1 MAALK
6 LIRVGPAGWSYKDWA
21 GIVYPAQK
29 PTRFD
34 PLRYLSKYFDTIE
47 VDSTFY
53 RPMPRSNAD
62 SWVERVQDNPNF
74 RFTAKLWKRFTHERD
89 SAWAAED
96 VKAAREVLEGLRDG
110 RRLGAVLMQ
119 FPWSFRNNEKNQEWL
134 RDVIKDFEDFP
145 LVLEV
150 RHVSWDTPEFFAQL
164 EERGVG
170 FVNIDQ
176 PMFHD
181 SIAPSAH
188 ATAHVG
194 YVRVHGR
201 NYKDWFRENAGA
213 EARYNFLYSAEQLRP
228 WAKRAKE
235 LAEDDRTDEVYVVT
249 NNHYLGQAPANALM
263 LKSMLERERVPAPP
277 ELFEKYEKALKD
289 FAEPV
294 AKEGTVA
301 GKKVAPRGR
310 QGSLDL

>member
-1 MAALK
+1 MR
-6 LIRVGPAGWSYKDWA
+6 IRVGPAGWSYKDWA
-21 GIVYPAQK
+21 GIVYPTK
-29 PTRFD
+29 KSPRFD
-34 PLRYLSKYFDTIE
+34 PLRYLSKYFDVIE

-53 RPMPRSNAD
+53 RPMPRSYAEK
-62 SWVERVQDNPNF
+62 WAERVEDNPDF

-89 SAWAAED
+89 TAWSAED
-96 VKAAREVLEGLRDG
+96 VKLAREVLEGLKAS

-134 RDVIKDFEDFP
+134 RDVIKEFEDFP

-150 RHVSWDTPEFFAQL
+150 RHLSWDTPEFFGQL
-164 EERGVG
+164 KERGVG

-181 SIAPSAH
+181 SIAPSAR

-201 NYKDWFRENAGA
+201 NYKDWFRENAGP
-213 EARYNFLYSAEQLRP
+213 EARYNFLYSAEQLKP
-228 WAKRAKE
+228 WAKRAE
-235 LAEDDRTDEVYVVT
+235 EIAQSPDTDEVYVVT

-263 LKSMLERERVPAPP
+263 LKSMLEKERVPAPP
-277 ELFEKYEKALKD
+277 ELFQKYEKALKD
-289 FAEPV
+289 FAVPV
-294 AKEGTVA
+294 AKEEPT
-301 GKKVAPRGR
+301 GKKAAASRR

>member
-1 MAALK
+1 MR
-6 LIRVGPAGWSYKDWA
+6 IRVGPAGWSYKDWV
-21 GIVYPAQK
+21 GIVYPTQK
-29 PTRFD
+29 SPRFD
-34 PLRYLSKYFDTIE
+34 PLHYLSKYFDAIE

-53 RPMPRSNAD
+53 RPMPRAYAE
-62 SWVERVQDNPNF
+62 SWAERVEDNPDF

-89 SAWAAED
+89 TAWSAED
-96 VKAAREVLEGLRDG
+96 VKLAREVLEGLRAS

-134 RDVIKDFEDFP
+134 RDVIKEFEDFP

-150 RHVSWDTPEFFAQL
+150 RHLSWDTPEFFGEL
-164 EERGVG
+164 KERGVG

-181 SIAPSAH
+181 SIAPSAR

-201 NYKDWFRENAGA
+201 NYKDWFRENAGP
-213 EARYNFLYSAEQLRP
+213 EARYNFLYSAEQLKP
-228 WAKRAKE
+228 WAKRAE
-235 LAEDDRTDEVYVVT
+235 EIAQSPDTDEVYVVT

-263 LKSMLERERVPAPP
+263 LKSMLEKERVPAPP
-277 ELFEKYEKALKD
+277 ELFQKYEKELKD
-289 FAEPV
+289 FAVPV
-294 AKEGTVA
+294 AKEEPPE
-301 GKKVAPRGR
+301 KKTAASRR

>member
-1 MAALK
+1 MR
-6 LIRVGPAGWSYKDWA
+6 IRVGPAGWSYKDWA
-21 GIVYPAQK
+21 GIVYPTK
-29 PTRFD
+29 KSPRFD
-34 PLRYLSKYFDTIE
+34 PLRYLSKYFDAIE

-53 RPMPRSNAD
+53 RPMPRSYAE
-62 SWVERVQDNPNF
+62 SWAERVEDNPDF

-89 SAWAAED
+89 TAWSTED
-96 VKAAREVLEGLRDG
+96 VKLAREVLEGLRAS

-134 RDVIKDFEDFP
+134 RDVIKEFEDFP
-145 LVLEV
+145 VVLEV
-150 RHVSWDTPEFFAQL
+150 RHLSWDTPEFFGQL
-164 EERGVG
+164 KERGVG

-181 SIAPSAH
+181 SIAPSAR

-201 NYKDWFRENAGA
+201 NYKDWFRENAGP
-213 EARYNFLYSAEQLRP
+213 EARYNFLYSAEQLKP
-228 WAKRAKE
+228 WAKRAE
-235 LAEDDRTDEVYVVT
+235 EIAQRPETDEVYVVT

-263 LKSMLERERVPAPP
+263 LKSMLEKERVPAPP
-277 ELFEKYEKALKD
+277 ELFQKYEKALKD
-289 FAEPV
+289 FAVPV
-294 AKEGTVA
+294 AKEEPTE
-301 GKKVAPRGR
+301 KKAAASRR

>member
-1 MAALK
+1 MR
-6 LIRVGPAGWSYKDWA
+6 IRVGPAGWSYKDWA
-21 GIVYPAQK
+21 GIVYPKQK
-29 PTRFD
+29 SPRFD
-34 PLRYLSKYFDTIE
+34 PLRYLSQYFDAIE

-53 RPMPRSNAD
+53 RPMPRAYAE
-62 SWVERVQDNPNF
+62 SWAERVEDNRDF

-89 SAWAAED
+89 NAWSAED
-96 VKAAREVLEGLRDG
+96 VKLAREVLEGLRAS

-119 FPWSFRNNEKNQEWL
+119 FPWSFRNNEKNHEWL
-134 RDVIKDFEDFP
+134 RDVIKEFEDFP

-150 RHVSWDTPEFFAQL
+150 RHLSWDTPEFFGQL
-164 EERGVG
+164 KERGVG

-181 SIAPSAH
+181 SIAPSAR

-201 NYKDWFRENAGA
+201 NYKDWFREKAGP
-213 EARYNFLYSAEQLRP
+213 EARYNFLYTAEQLKP
-228 WAKRAKE
+228 WAKRAE
-235 LAEDDRTDEVYVVT
+235 EIAQSPETDEVYVVT

-263 LKSMLERERVPAPP
+263 LKSMLEKERVPAPP
-277 ELFEKYEKALKD
+277 ELFQKYEKALKD
-289 FAEPV
+289 FAVPV
-294 AKEGTVA
+294 AKEEPT
-301 GKKVAPRGR
+301 GKKTAASRR

>member
-1 MAALK
+1 MAK
-6 LIRVGPAGWSYKDWA
+6 QKRTRVGPAGWSYKDWA
-21 GIVYPAQK
+21 GIVYPTQK

-34 PLRYLSKYFDTIE
+34 PLRFLSKYFDTIE
-47 VDSTFY
+47 IDSSFY

-89 SAWAAED
+89 SAWSAED
-96 VKAAREVLEGLRDG
+96 VKAAREVLEGLREG
-110 RRLGAVLMQ
+110 KRLGAVLMQ
-119 FPWSFRNNEKNQEWL
+119 FPWSFKNNDKNQEWL
-134 RDVIKDFEDFP
+134 RDVIKDFQDFP

-150 RHVSWDTPEFFAQL
+150 RHVSWVTPEFFAEL

-170 FVNIDQ
+170 FVNVDQ

-188 ATAHVG
+188 ATAHIG

-201 NYKDWFRENAGA
+201 NYKDWFRENAGRD
-213 EARYNFLYSAEQLRP
+213 ARYNFLYSAEQLKP
-228 WAKRAKE
+228 WAKRAE
-235 LAEDDRTDEVYVVT
+235 EIAQDDRTDEVYVVT

-294 AKEGTVA
+294 AKEGTP
-301 GKKVAPRGR
+301 GKEKAATRGR
-310 QGSLDL
+310 QGTLNL

>member
-301 GKKVAPRGR
+301 GKKVSSRGR

>member
-1 MAALK
+1 MAQPK
-6 LIRVGPAGWSYKDWA
+6 RIRVGPAGWSYKDWA
-21 GIVYPAQK
+21 GIVYPTKK

-34 PLRYLSKYFDTIE
+34 PLGYLSKYFDAIE

-53 RPMPRSNAD
+53 RPTPRSYAE
-62 SWVERVQDNPNF
+62 SWAERVQENPDF
-74 RFTAKLWKRFTHERD
+74 RFTAKLWRRFTHERD
-89 SAWAAED
+89 DAWSAED
-96 VKAAREVLEGLRDG
+96 VKLAREVLEGLRAS
-110 RRLGAVLMQ
+110 RLLGAVLMQ

-134 RDVIKDFEDFP
+134 RDVIKEFEDFP

-150 RHVSWDTPEFFAQL
+150 RHLSWDTPEFFGQL
-164 EERGVG
+164 KERGVG

-181 SIAPSAH
+181 SIAPSAR
-188 ATAHVG
+188 ATAQVG

-201 NYKDWFRENAGA
+201 NYKDWFREKAGP
-213 EARYNFLYSAEQLRP
+213 EARYNFLYSAEQLKP
-228 WAKRAKE
+228 WAKRAE
-235 LAEDDRTDEVYVVT
+235 EIARSPDTDEVYVVT

-277 ELFEKYEKALKD
+277 ELFQKYEKALKD
-289 FAEPV
+289 FAVPAAPEEP
-294 AKEGTVA
+294 T
-301 GKKVAPRGR
+301 GKKAAARQR

>member
-1 MAALK
+1 MAK
-6 LIRVGPAGWSYKDWA
+6 QKRTRVGPAGWSYKDWA
-21 GIVYPAQK
+21 GIVYPTQK

-34 PLRYLSKYFDTIE
+34 PLRFLSKYFDTIE
-47 VDSTFY
+47 IDSSFY

-89 SAWAAED
+89 SAWSAED
-96 VKAAREVLEGLRDG
+96 VKAAREVLEGLREG
-110 RRLGAVLMQ
+110 KRLGAVLMQ
-119 FPWSFRNNEKNQEWL
+119 FPWSFKNNDKNQEWL
-134 RDVIKDFEDFP
+134 RDVIKDFQDFP

-150 RHVSWDTPEFFAQL
+150 RHVSWVTPEFFAEL

-170 FVNIDQ
+170 FVNVDQ

-188 ATAHVG
+188 ATAHIG

-201 NYKDWFRENAGA
+201 NYKDWFRENAGRD
-213 EARYNFLYSAEQLRP
+213 ARYNFLYSAEQLKP
-228 WAKRAKE
+228 WAKRAE
-235 LAEDDRTDEVYVVT
+235 EIAQDDRTDEVYVVT

-263 LKSMLERERVPAPP
+263 LKSMLEGERVPAPP

-301 GKKVAPRGR
+301 GKKVAARGR

>member
-1 MAALK
+1 MR
-6 LIRVGPAGWSYKDWA
+6 IRVGPAGWNYKDWA
-21 GIVYPAQK
+21 GIVYPKQK
-29 PTRFD
+29 SSRFD
-34 PLRYLSKYFDTIE
+34 PLRYLSKYFDAIE

-53 RPMPRSNAD
+53 RPMPRAYAE
-62 SWVERVQDNPNF
+62 SWAERVEDNPDF

-89 SAWAAED
+89 TAWSAED
-96 VKAAREVLEGLRDG
+96 VKLAREVLEGLRAS

-134 RDVIKDFEDFP
+134 RDVIKEFEDLP

-150 RHVSWDTPEFFAQL
+150 RHLSWDTPEFFGQL
-164 EERGVG
+164 KERGVG

-181 SIAPSAH
+181 SIAPSAR
-188 ATAHVG
+188 ATARVG

-201 NYKDWFRENAGA
+201 NYKDWFRENAGP
-213 EARYNFLYSAEQLRP
+213 EARYNFLYSAEQLKP
-228 WAKRAKE
+228 SAKRAE
-235 LAEDDRTDEVYVVT
+235 EIAQSPDTDEVYVVT

-263 LKSMLERERVPAPP
+263 LKSMLEKERVPAPP
-277 ELFEKYEKALKD
+277 ELFQKYEKALAD
-289 FAEPV
+289 FAVPV
-294 AKEGTVA
+294 AKEEPTE
-301 GKKVAPRGR
+301 KKAAASRR

>member
-1 MAALK
+1 MAEQK
-6 LIRVGPAGWSYKDWA
+6 RIRVGPAGWSYKDWA

-47 VDSTFY
+47 IDSSFY

-89 SAWAAED
+89 SAWTAED

-134 RDVIKDFEDFP
+134 RDVIKDFADFP

-150 RHVSWDTPEFFAQL
+150 RHVSWVTPEFFAELQ
-164 EERGVG
+164 ERHVG
-170 FVNIDQ
+170 FVNVDQ

-188 ATAHVG
+188 ATAQVG

-201 NYKDWFRENAGA
+201 NYKDWFRENAGRD
-213 EARYNFLYSAEQLRP
+213 ARYNFLYSAEQLKP
-228 WAKRAKE
+228 WAKRAE
-235 LAEDDRTDEVYVVT
+235 EIAQDDRTDEVYVVT

-263 LKSMLERERVPAPP
+263 LKSMLKRERVPAPP

-289 FAEPV
+289 FAAPTQLTD
-294 AKEGTVA
+294 K
-301 GKKVAPRGR
+301 GKGPTGPAQRL
-310 QGSLDL
+310 LDI

>member
-1 MAALK
+1 MAAMK

-21 GIVYPAQK
+21 GIVYPSQK
-29 PTRFD
+29 PTHFD

-74 RFTAKLWKRFTHERD
+74 RFTAKLWNRFTHERD
-89 SAWAAED
+89 SAWTADD
-96 VKAAREVLEGLRDG
+96 VKAAREVFEGLRDG

-119 FPWSFRNNEKNQEWL
+119 FPWSFRNNERNQEWL

-150 RHVSWDTPEFFAQL
+150 RHASWVTPEFFAQL

-170 FVNIDQ
+170 FVNVDQ

-201 NYKDWFRENAGA
+201 NYKDWFRENAGRD
-213 EARYNFLYSAEQLRP
+213 ARYNFLYSAEQLKP
-228 WAKRAKE
+228 WAKRAE
-235 LAEDDRTDEVYVVT
+235 EIVQDDRTDEVYVVT

-301 GKKVAPRGR
+301 GKKVAARGR